1 MKIKNEES
9 LLEIIRRSIELLDT
23 LAEAAEYMAT
33 REHEVG
39 FESSLE
45 LFGDFVD
52 GIGQLENSLDPV
64 LHEVLDRELNDSAF
78 ALAEALETVASAF
91 KEQNMYNAKEATREK
106 LVPAYRLWKDA
117 LQRILRP
124 MVVC

>member
-33 REHEVG
+33 REQEVG
-39 FESSLE
+39 FESSVE

-64 LHEVLDRELNDSAF
+64 LHEVLDRELNDSAY

-106 LVPAYRLWKDA
+106 LVPAYRQWKDA